1 MHLIYT
7 TYGCRCSPKK
17 LCIHWVMVGC
27 NYFLERKKL
36 CTLKKTSLRLIT
48 VTYKE
53 TYSFR
58 NKQSTLDHSLLL
70 WVCLYDFTKIFVRLS
85 VIAAVCYFSVYKL
98 IGWDSKSSVV
108 HKLII
113 KRVESRPGVFVVNL
127 EHISQ
132 LFFSVLLLTLNR

>member
-1 MHLIYT
+1 MGLFLI
-7 TYGCRCSPKK
+7 
-17 LCIHWVMVGC
+17 
-27 NYFLERKKL
+27 F
-36 CTLKKTSLRLIT
+36 
-48 VTYKE
+48 
-53 TYSFR
+53 
-58 NKQSTLDHSLLL
+58 
-70 WVCLYDFTKIFVRLS
+70 FVRLS

-108 HKLII
+108 LKLII

>member
-1 MHLIYT
+1 MNGWPQHNP
-7 TYGCRCSPKK
+7 G
-17 LCIHWVMVGC
+17 H
-27 NYFLERKKL
+27 NYFLEIKKL
-36 CTLKKTSLRLIT
+36 CTLKKNCSLRLIT
-48 VTYKE
+48 VTYKKNIFLG
-53 TYSFR
+53 T
-58 NKQSTLDHSLLL
+58 TSLL
-70 WVCLYDFTKIFVRLS
+70 WITVFCYETKVFVRLS

-108 HKLII
+108 LKLII